1 MVCGLVPGVGK
12 SFVSKNLAAVY
23 AMNGK
28 KVLLI
33 DADMRK
39 GVIRSAKHAG
49 LTDVLSGKE
58 SWRDVVADT
67 KCEGLFVLGCG
78 KRLLSPSEL
87 LRRDTFKNVLEE
99 MKAEYDLIIV
109 DTPPVSMVTD
119 AELIYPLADFV
130 LLVIH
135 YASDSLSQIKENVDN
150 LRRYGDKPCA
160 FVMNHC
166 EYEPGHYGRYYGYG
180 YYGKGYYGKGYFS
193 KD

>member
-1 MVCGLVPGVGK
+1 
-12 SFVSKNLAAVY
+12 
-23 AMNGK
+23 MNYK

-39 GVIRSAKHAG
+39 GVIRSTKHAG
-49 LTDVLSGKE
+49 LTDVLTGKAA
-58 SWRDVVADT
+58 WRDAVAEA
-67 KCEGLFVLGCG
+67 KCQGLFVLGCG

-87 LRRDTFKNVLEE
+87 LRRDTFKNLLGE
-99 MKAEYDLIIV
+99 MKAEFDMIIV

-135 YASDSLSQIKENVDN
+135 YGSDSLSQIKENIEN
-150 LRRYGDKPCA
+150 LRRYGEKPCA

-166 EYEPGHYGRYYGYG
+166 EYEPGHYYGYG
-180 YYGKGYYGKGYFS
+180 YYGKGYYGKGYYS